1 MLTID
6 YKFLINLKL
15 KFKRFVIY
23 WNFHITHIF
32 CYPDIKIQTI
42 HRVSLRGFRVKI
54 FNVTF
59 NNIAAISWRLF
70 CWWDKPEYPEKTN
83 DLSRYSKVK

>member
-1 MLTID
+1 MHTID

-32 CYPDIKIQTI
+32 SYPDIKI
-42 HRVSLRGFRVKI
+42 
-54 FNVTF
+54 
-59 NNIAAISWRLF
+59 
-70 CWWDKPEYPEKTN
+70 
-83 DLSRYSKVK
+83 